1 MNKSDLILKEIPY
14 GKRKVKYSYDVIE
27 NNTDMIL
34 RDVVPSR
41 IVLSLLSKGYSV
53 EFLDENNNS
62 LYVLGKIKI
71 NKKNNYLMVYDEA
84 CNLKEDM
91 NKL

>member
-1 MNKSDLILKEIPY
+1 MNKSDLILKEIPC
-14 GKRKVKYSYDVIE
+14 GKRKIKYSYDVIE
-27 NNTDMIL
+27 NNLDMKL

-41 IVLSLLSKGYSV
+41 IVLNLLSKGYSV
-53 EFLDENNNS
+53 EFLDENNKS

-84 CNLKEDM
+84 SNLKIEED
-91 NKL
+91 L